1 MKTVVSENTQMS
13 GKDDEPLQANQSLIK
28 IKGGDPAAGS
38 PTATL

>member
-1 MKTVVSENTQMS
+1 MNAESQKIDGRERMLRL
-13 GKDDEPLQANQSLIK
+13 KK